1 MDLFYVYILALG
13 ITAALLIA
21 IYLVT
26 LVKVLKSMAFKKIFL
41 VITMLIMANMAY
53 LIEAYALW
61 SLVNGDYNELAGI
74 TEPIGDFM
82 FAEAHWLI
90 AFYYMRLAKNMPKV
104 ID

>member
-13 ITAALLIA
+13 ITSALLIA

-26 LVKVLKSMAFKKIFL
+26 LVKVLNSMAFKKIFL

-53 LIEAYALW
+53 LVEAYALW
-61 SLVNGDYNELAGI
+61 SLVHGDYNDLAGI
-74 TEPIGDFM
+74 AQPIGDFM
-82 FAEAHWLI
+82 FAEAHWFI
-90 AFYYMRLAKNMPKV
+90 AFYYMRLANNMPKV